1 MNKENNPNQGNQLEI
16 ELPEDIADG
25 MYCNLAVITHS
36 NTEFVIDTIRV
47 VPGAPKAK
55 VKARIIMTPFH
66 AKRLL
71 GALGDNLRKYEENFG
86 VVDIDDP
93 NIAEFPI
100 NFGGPTGE
108 A

>member
-1 MNKENNPNQGNQLEI
+1 MLLYKSEVVLSSHFNLEIMAENNNPEQGNQMEI

-36 NTEFVIDTIRV
+36 NTEFIFDMIRV

-55 VKARIIMTPFH
+55 VKSRIIMTPHH

-71 GALGDNLRKYEENFG
+71 GGTFG
-86 VVDIDDP
+86 
-93 NIAEFPI
+93 
-100 NFGGPTGE
+100 
-108 A
+108 